1 VGFKRQMH
9 FTSFGDLQR
18 RISESYDYDACL
30 LVKSLTE
37 PDPSSYVGL
46 LSSNSPMCRWRP
58 KQSKPA
64 TDWEA
69 RIDEAKFNKSSLNN
83 CRSSPSSRAMCP
95 WRPISASAITA
106 RALSSPSRSGTR
118 RSCLYA
124 SRDCGLR
131 IAECRELTI
140 SAEQV
145 RSIRNPQSAIRN
157 YHCVASLAIPAIAR
171 ASSKR
176 FIASLGRK
184 TWPSAVINPRSSA
197 TLT

>member
-30 LVKSLTE
+30 LVTSLSE

-69 RIDEAKFNKSSLNN
+69 RIDDLLAKQARETNPERRRAAFSEIQRILAEQSPVIPIVARHVSVAANQRVGNY
-83 CRSSPSSRAMCP
+83 SPS
-95 WRPISASAITA
+95 AIFPYS
-106 RALSSPSRSGTR
+106 LWNV
-118 RSCLYA
+118 
-124 SRDCGLR
+124 
-131 IAECRELTI
+131 EELF
-140 SAEQV
+140 
-145 RSIRNPQSAIRN
+145 IRQ
-157 YHCVASLAIPAIAR
+157 
-171 ASSKR
+171 
-176 FIASLGRK
+176 
-184 TWPSAVINPRSSA
+184 
-197 TLT
+197 